1 MGRSSVRFP
10 GRTIQSVTIEC
21 YAGDFN
27 GYIDGKCASE
37 SFLWF
42 NQRIEE
48 DESFNIGQYLTP
60 DDLELAVSRYDG
72 CIIYVDDRL
81 HQLLDHVKRLGIY
94 NQTLIAITSDHGEE
108 FLDHGRILHGNG
120 AFEELIRV
128 PLVIKFSDSAFAGT
142 RVDPLTATID
152 LMPTILDV
160 LEIPLNGQALG
171 VSLMPSVRDGRS
183 VHSAAD
189 VSSAVRPQGWKVI
202 SDKSGK
208 YLFYLRSD
216 PREQVNLAQRKPDIL
231 APMLSKLKQA
241 VSHYKVLYKKFQ
253 RIAQIKQDK
262 IELTKEEIEKLKSL
276 G

>member
-128 PLVIKFSDSAFAGT
+128 PLVIKFPDSAFAGT
-142 RVDPLTATID
+142 RVDPLTTTID